1 MSDPDS
7 GVDAYGID
15 DLDLR
20 ILAQLHDDGRK
31 PTTEIARALGVPRT
45 TVARRIERLVG
56 DGVITVGVYA
66 NGAKIGLPIHAMIM
80 LVVEPNKYETVVAA
94 VASFDE
100 VRWLGIASGP
110 CDLLFEGLFR
120 SEDHV
125 RDFLLRHLAK
135 IDGISRIQTMRIL
148 EVAKITFDWDVM
160 RSAGKDGDH
169 LTSTADGRNHTFE
182 HAVDGELDTQA
193 PAFRARAR

>member
-1 MSDPDS
+1 MIDPDS
-7 GVDAYGID
+7 GTEAFGID

-31 PTTEIARALGVPRT
+31 PATEIAWTLGVPRT

-56 DGVITVGVYA
+56 EGVITVGVYA
-66 NGAKIGLPIHAMIM
+66 DGAKIGLPIHAMIM
-80 LVVEPNKYETVVAA
+80 LIVEPNKYETVVAA

-120 SEDHV
+120 SEDHL
-125 RDFLLRHLAK
+125 RDFLLKRLAK
-135 IDGISRIQTMRIL
+135 IDGVSRIQTMRIL
-148 EVAKITFDWDVM
+148 EVAKITFDWEAM
-160 RSAGKDGDH
+160 RTAEKDGDH
-169 LTSTADGRNHTFE
+169 LRSTGDGRSQTVERAAEDDLHTR
-182 HAVDGELDTQA
+182 A
-193 PAFRARAR
+193 PAFRSRAR